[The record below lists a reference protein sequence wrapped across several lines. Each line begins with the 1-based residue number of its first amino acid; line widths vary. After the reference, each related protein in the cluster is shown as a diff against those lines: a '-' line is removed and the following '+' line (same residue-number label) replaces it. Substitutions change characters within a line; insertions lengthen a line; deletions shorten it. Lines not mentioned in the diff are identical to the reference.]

1 MNYDYFEITWG
12 QNASLTSATK
22 GKNFIPTYNYNSD
35 KAELELQQTA
45 PEKPFQEMRW
55 PQYYELFGATSRNR
69 T

>member
-22 GKNFIPTYNYNSD
+22 GKNFIPTYDYNPE
-35 KAELELQQTA
+35 KAELHSQQTV
-45 PEKPFQEMRW
+45 PEKLFQEMRW